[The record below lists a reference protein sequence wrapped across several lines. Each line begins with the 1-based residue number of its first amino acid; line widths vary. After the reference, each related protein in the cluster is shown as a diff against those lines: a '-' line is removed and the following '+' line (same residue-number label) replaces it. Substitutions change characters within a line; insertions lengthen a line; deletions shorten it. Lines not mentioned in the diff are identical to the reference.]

1 MEKLALI
8 ARGALRTAA
17 LGRREGSL
25 CSPKVFLRR
34 QSCLKNI
41 LLMISL
47 KPDQE

>member
-8 ARGALRTAA
+8 ARSALRTAA

-34 QSCLKNI
+34 QSCLKNNCFI
-41 LLMISL
+41 DFFEAGS
-47 KPDQE
+47 